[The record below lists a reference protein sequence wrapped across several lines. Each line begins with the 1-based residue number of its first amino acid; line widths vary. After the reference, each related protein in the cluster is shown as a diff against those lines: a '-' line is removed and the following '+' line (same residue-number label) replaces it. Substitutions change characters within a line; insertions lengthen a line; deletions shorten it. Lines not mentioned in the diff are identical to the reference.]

1 MHIDQILQR
10 NKKKIEAKGKCREK
24 KSEGEKRVIVN
35 KNGE

>member
-24 KSEGEKRVIVN
+24 RV
-35 KNGE
+35 KERKG